1 MSGFPC
7 LDEVFGQFWEG
18 ALERYSDPVAVLD
31 GGIGEARALGFT
43 ASDCREEVA
52 ELLTHPDSTDLLEEL
67 GGTQVRNLAVRVGVE
82 TFCESAAT
90 RFARQGA
97 SQTGGY
103 LDPVPLP
110 RVSSW
115 ADRETAEAAVTEVLR
130 ANRSFVEDW
139 AANPQGQPRI
149 WMSADLGRDL
159 GQVMQRAEQP
169 GDDPVRVGSGVT
181 QAVVVMA
188 RVPEG
193 VFVQTS
199 YPDLPLDPQ
208 WPQRFP
214 DLAHVYG
221 GWFGQD
227 WDEEFGTPYRAFDMV
242 ARRLHEPARARAV
255 AQLGELMALP
265 EPEVRA
271 ALHAL
276 GSYAVPEQ
284 SAAWAERLHWAL
296 SSWPAT
302 QAVDEPLHSR
312 GA

>member
-1 MSGFPC
+1 MSSFPC
-7 LDEVFGQFWEG
+7 LVEVFGQFWEG
-18 ALERYSDPVAVLD
+18 ALERYADPVAALD
-31 GGIGEARALGFT
+31 GGTGEARALGFVPG
-43 ASDCREEVA
+43 DCREEVA
-52 ELLTHPDSTDLLEEL
+52 ELLAHAEALSLIEEL
-67 GGTQVRNLAVRVGVE
+67 GGGRLRNLAVRRGVE
-82 TFCESAAT
+82 VLCETTAT
-90 RFARQGA
+90 RFELSETGQA
-97 SQTGGY
+97 GGY
-103 LDPVPLP
+103 LEPVPLP

-130 ANRSFVEDW
+130 AHRSFVEAW
-139 AANPQGQPRI
+139 AADAQGQPRI
-149 WMSADLGRDL
+149 WMSADLGREL
-159 GQVMQRAEQP
+159 GEVMLRAEQP
-169 GDDPVRVGSGVT
+169 GDAPARISSGVT

-214 DLAHVYG
+214 DLAHLYG

-227 WDEEFGTPYRAFDMV
+227 WDEEFGTLYYAFDV
-242 ARRLHEPARARAV
+242 VTRRLHAPARDRVV
-255 AQLGELMALP
+255 AQLGELLALP
-265 EPEVRA
+265 EPDVQA

-284 SAAWAERLHWAL
+284 AAAWVERLRWAL
-296 SSWPAT
+296 SSWPAAE
-302 QAVDEPLHSR
+302 AVDEPLHSG

>member
-1 MSGFPC
+1 M
-7 LDEVFGQFWEG
+7 
-18 ALERYSDPVAVLD
+18 
-31 GGIGEARALGFT
+31 
-43 ASDCREEVA
+43 
-52 ELLTHPDSTDLLEEL
+52 
-67 GGTQVRNLAVRVGVE
+67 
-82 TFCESAAT
+82 
-90 RFARQGA
+90 
-97 SQTGGY
+97 
-103 LDPVPLP
+103 PLP

-130 ANRSFVEDW
+130 AHRAFVEAW
-139 AANPQGQPRI
+139 AADAQGQPRI
-149 WMSADLGRDL
+149 WMSADLGREL
-159 GQVMQRAEQP
+159 GEVMLRAEHP
-169 GDDPVRVGSGVT
+169 GDAPARVSSGVT

-199 YPDLPLDPQ
+199 YPDLPLDPR

-214 DLAHVYG
+214 DLAHIFG

-227 WDEEFGTPYRAFDMV
+227 WDEEFGTVYNAFDMV
-242 ARRLHEPARARAV
+242 TRRLHAPARDRAV
-255 AQLGELMALP
+255 AQLGELLALP
-265 EPEVRA
+265 EPDVQA

-284 SAAWAERLHWAL
+284 AAAWVERLHWAL

>member
-1 MSGFPC
+1 VSGFPC
-7 LDEVFGQFWEG
+7 LAEVFGQFWEG
-18 ALERYSDPVAVLD
+18 ALERYTDPVAALD
-31 GGIGEARALGFT
+31 GGIGEAKALGF
-43 ASDCREEVA
+43 ASGDCREELA
-52 ELLTHPDSTDLLEEL
+52 ELLADPEAPRLLEEL
-67 GGTQVRNLAVRVGVE
+67 GGGRLRNLAVRLGVGAL
-82 TFCESAAT
+82 CESTAS
-90 RFARQGA
+90 RFELLGIKQ
-97 SQTGGY
+97 SGGY
-103 LDPVPLP
+103 LESMPLP

-115 ADRETAEAAVTEVLR
+115 TDRETAEAAVTEVLR
-130 ANRSFVEDW
+130 AHRPFVEAW
-139 AANPQGQPRI
+139 AADAQGQPRI
-149 WMSADLGRDL
+149 WMSADLGREL
-159 GQVMQRAEQP
+159 GEVMLRAEQA
-169 GDDPVRVGSGVT
+169 GDAPARVSSGVT

-214 DLAHVYG
+214 DLAPVFG

-227 WDEEFGTPYRAFDMV
+227 WDEEFGTVYYAFDMV
-242 ARRLHEPARARAV
+242 TRRLHAPARDRAV
-255 AQLGELMALP
+255 AQLGELLALP
-265 EPEVRA
+265 EPDVQA

-284 SAAWAERLHWAL
+284 SAAWVERLHWAL